1 MAQTPVAGARP
12 AAAAGAPARAVPA
25 PQWAQ
30 ALGHAASDK
39 RLDIL
44 RGIARSG
51 SISQAAREAGVSYK
65 AAWQALDTL
74 SNLAGVELVQRAVG
88 GAGGGGA
95 RVTEAGLWLLQAAEA
110 LDQARQAV
118 LAQLPPFG
126 HSGLSVAGSAPAAPA
141 GLAALGLRTSMRNQL
156 PAQVLGLRRA
166 GALVDVTLGL
176 VGGLTLV
183 SRLTR
188 ESTELLGLQT
198 GLAVQ
203 VLCKATAVRIE
214 AASSEAPQC
223 VPPPVA
229 CSGLAVLPGPGPAA
243 APPVTQ
249 EEANAPAH
257 GSPASGAKAAGAP
270 SPLVGQVLRLARAGE
285 AQEVVLALPG
295 GLQLVGFTAAGSTLR
310 RGRWAQA
317 VLQASALVLALGA

>member
-1 MAQTPVAGARP
+1 MSAARARATVALTALATAADAAP
-12 AAAAGAPARAVPA
+12 AAAPA

-95 RVTEAGLWLLQAAEA
+95 RVTDSGLWLLQAAEA
-110 LDQARQAV
+110 LDQARQTV
-118 LAQLPPFG
+118 LARLPPFG
-126 HSGLSVAGSAPAAPA
+126 EGAPSTAGAAPTA
-141 GLAALGLRTSMRNQL
+141 PVGLAALGLRTSMRNQV
-156 PAQVLGLRRA
+156 PAQVLGLRRV

-176 VGGLTLV
+176 AGGLTLS

-188 ESTELLGLQT
+188 ESAELLGLQT

-203 VLCKATAVRIE
+203 ALCKATAVRIE
-214 AASSEAPQC
+214 AVSGEALGGVRRSAADTGLEAHQAPGGGAAHEAIARPEP
-223 VPPPVA
+223 VPD
-229 CSGLAVLPGPGPAA
+229 
-243 APPVTQ
+243 
-249 EEANAPAH
+249 APADEAD
-257 GSPASGAKAAGAP
+257 GLSG
-270 SPLVGQVLRLARAGE
+270 LVGQVLRVARAGE

-295 GLQLVGFTAAGSTLR
+295 GLQWVGFTAPGVSLR
-310 RGRWAQA
+310 RGRLARA
-317 VLQASALVLALGA
+317 VLHASAVVLALGA